1 MWRSAAAHL
10 VSSGRRQ
17 ASHSHDAAGAPRQ
30 LHDQP
35 PAAAGPDALDG
46 GLSLSAEEGQEQSF
60 FFRNDINL
68 KTWSMV

>member
-1 MWRSAAAHL
+1 MWRSAAARL

-17 ASHSHDAAGAPRQ
+17 ASHSHDAAGARRQ

-46 GLSLSAEEGQEQSF
+46 GLSLSAEKD
-60 FFRNDINL
+60 RNSHFLETTSI
-68 KTWSMV
+68 K